1 MPEGVLPARA
11 FVRGLFH
18 WDGFQLNFWEKPPAA
33 FPDSFNL
40 LAFFRKANGGPSIFT
55 VSFDARVLE
64 LIQCP
69 IDEERIQVLL
79 DVGDRRIQDAE
90 DSRALGG
97 IA

>member
-1 MPEGVLPARA
+1 MHPPDEGLLLPEGLLPARA

-69 IDEERIQVLL
+69 I
-79 DVGDRRIQDAE
+79 GPYN
-90 DSRALGG
+90 
-97 IA
+97 